1 MAATRFRVR
10 SHWKKQL
17 HARDA
22 VVQMRVR
29 NMHNM
34 RNVRSV
40 RNLRHRKIARFCL
53 SSWQGVPGAELA

>member
-1 MAATRFRVR
+1 M
-10 SHWKKQL
+10 
-17 HARDA
+17 
-22 VVQMRVR
+22 QMRVR
-29 NMHNM
+29 TLHNM